1 MVKNTTITKWA
12 EGFEFA
18 TLGLHETAEEDSFLT
33 KVSEYIAEN
42 STITRVDAW
51 KCIVKQI
58 HQILLNRKV
67 HSRQRHQN
75 QRKIPKIRIL
85 RRKLAMLQN
94 WKNGSMR

>member
-51 KCIVKQI
+51 KCIVKLRDLTKSHLQKN
-58 HQILLNRKV
+58 QFCLWLILDNT
-67 HSRQRHQN
+67 RQ
-75 QRKIPKIRIL
+75 K
-85 RRKLAMLQN
+85 
-94 WKNGSMR
+94 